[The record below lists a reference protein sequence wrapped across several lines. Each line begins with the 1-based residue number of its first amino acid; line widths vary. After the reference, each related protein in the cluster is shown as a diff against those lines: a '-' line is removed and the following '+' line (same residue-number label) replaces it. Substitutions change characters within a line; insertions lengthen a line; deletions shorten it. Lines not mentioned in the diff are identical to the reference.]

1 VKAVFLI
8 YYFLEKHGSGALEI
22 GQQARGG
29 SNMGERRMLGL
40 IDTAIEREEAA
51 YRFYTDLFGMVTDQ
65 AVKETLLWI
74 AEEEKKHKAF
84 LVQYRS
90 QGGDVAALR
99 DAGDVMY
106 YRIAEYLEEPDVS
119 KEMTRADLFLVASHR
134 EARSHRFYL
143 ELAQLHPEG
152 EIRRM
157 LEQMAGEELGHKEK
171 MEYLYTNTAFPQT
184 DGG

>member
-1 VKAVFLI
+1 
-8 YYFLEKHGSGALEI
+8 
-22 GQQARGG
+22 
-29 SNMGERRMLGL
+29 MDERQMLGL

-51 YRFYTDLFGMVTDQ
+51 YRFYTDLLGMVKDQ
-65 AVKETLLWI
+65 AVKDTILWI
-74 AEEEKKHKAF
+74 ADEEKKHKAF
-84 LVQYRS
+84 LVQYRDR
-90 QGGDVAALR
+90 GGDPAALR
-99 DAGDVMY
+99 GAEDVAY

-119 KEMTRADLFLVASHR
+119 EEMTRSDLFLVASHR

-157 LEQMAGEELGHKEK
+157 LEQMSSEELRHKEK